1 MAADPTV
8 LSQGAGAVILWSALV
23 LGLSGGFG
31 HCLVMCGPLVAAV
44 SLADGAAVGR
54 ADAGDTAADA
64 PGVARALKPSREALL
79 FQVGYHGGRIITY
92 TAIGALLGLLG
103 GLGRLSTLDGPFAP
117 GNLARF
123 VKLATGGML
132 VVTGAWLLVSWL
144 VDRNVH
150 VPETSGALARSSWF
164 RRTAASLSSK
174 GWRWALPLG
183 MLMGLLPCGPL
194 LPVEVAAL
202 GTGNALAGA
211 AIMLAFG
218 IGTVPALAGFGAAS
232 TLVGAKARG
241 WFTVVTAV
249 AILVL
254 GVSITAQLLQG
265 FL

>member
-1 MAADPTV
+1 MNAAANATV

-31 HCLVMCGPLVAAV
+31 HCLIMCGPLVAAV
-44 SLADGAAVGR
+44 SLADGAATGR
-54 ADAGDTAADA
+54 AAGGSTGASA
-64 PGVARALKPSREALL
+64 VRALKPSREALL
-79 FQVGYHGGRIITY
+79 FQIGYHGGRIVTY
-92 TAIGALLGLLG
+92 AAIGALLGLLG
-103 GLGRLSTLDGPFAP
+103 GLGRMSTLDGPFAP
-117 GNLARF
+117 ESLARL

-132 VVTGAWLLVSWL
+132 IATGAWLLVSWL
-144 VDRNVH
+144 VDRDVR
-150 VPETSGALARSSWF
+150 VPETSGAVARSSWF
-164 RRTAASLSSK
+164 KRAAASLTSK

-241 WFTVVTAV
+241 WFTIVTAV
-249 AILVL
+249 AIMVL
-254 GVSITAQLLQG
+254 GIAITSQLLRG